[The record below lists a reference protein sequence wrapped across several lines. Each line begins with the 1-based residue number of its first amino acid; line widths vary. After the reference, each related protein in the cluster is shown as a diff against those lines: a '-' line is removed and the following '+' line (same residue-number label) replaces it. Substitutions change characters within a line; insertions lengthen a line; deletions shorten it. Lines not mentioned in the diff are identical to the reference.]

1 MIYEMRNP
9 AISPRISLRGGI
21 RGRVLLLLVWS
32 YLREFKSAGLD
43 NSARFGQTFPTH
55 TKSSGLIKT
64 V

>member
-21 RGRVLLLLVWS
+21 RGGVLLLLVWS
-32 YLREFKSAGLD
+32 YLQEFNL
-43 NSARFGQTFPTH
+43 R
-55 TKSSGLIKT
+55 